1 MNEPIQGSFYA
12 SELQKVSKDEQTQWS
27 IEKIIRKRKVG
38 GKPEVL
44 VQWLGWPKKFD
55 SWIPEIDVKNIWH
68 PDNAS
73 FIIQMSLQMVL
84 KSSYSASTHS
94 DNKPWNFRVRLPR
107 SLPLTGEWTVELTEF
122 CNNNNNNRGL
132 PKEIF
137 VYCSIC
143 ENTIKGNDKDHF
155 PDGFIWQTLKIRF
168 FFALT
173 AFLYAIMTSL
183 TCTSI

>member
-12 SELQKVSKDEQTQWS
+12 SELQKETQWR

-38 GKPEVL
+38 GKPEEL
-44 VQWLGWPKKFD
+44 VRWLGWPKKFD

-94 DNKPWNFRVRLPR
+94 GGMDCRV
-107 SLPLTGEWTVELTEF
+107 
-122 CNNNNNNRGL
+122 
-132 PKEIF
+132 
-137 VYCSIC
+137 
-143 ENTIKGNDKDHF
+143 
-155 PDGFIWQTLKIRF
+155 DGIL
-168 FFALT
+168 
-173 AFLYAIMTSL
+173 
-183 TCTSI
+183 